1 MYRLRLRPKRGC
13 AKRGEM
19 ASYEY
24 KVLTQRDR
32 RFSGKFNP
40 ESMEAALNGYS
51 SEGWHLVAAVT
62 AEFKGGLSSREELI
76 FLMER
81 PNG

>member
-1 MYRLRLRPKRGC
+1 MLYYPRLTHGGS
-13 AKRGEM
+13 KRGEM

-40 ESMEAALNGYS
+40 ETMEAALNGYS

-62 AEFKGGLSSREELI
+62 AEFKGGLSTREELI
-76 FLMER
+76 FLLER
-81 PNG
+81 SNG

>member
-1 MYRLRLRPKRGC
+1 
-13 AKRGEM
+13 M
-19 ASYEY
+19 ASFEY

-40 ESMEAALNGYS
+40 ETMEAALNGYS

-76 FLMER
+76 FLLER